1 LTGFEVQDPNVV
13 AYCSGEDWGVPM
25 EAHSQ
30 IDWSTLLVGIV
41 LGIPITIVIT
51 YVISIVAILHA
62 PRLAQFLD
70 RRKLLKQTKTKK
82 QALAGFNRVKS
93 FRDGTRDRYPF
104 YILLASGAIIC
115 ATVALAILST
125 LAVQVGSISSI
136 SSGDLIVGLTA
147 VIIFLFAVVLL
158 FGIYETARQI
168 ERFDA
173 YKLEFETRWGS
184 VDSSE

>member
-1 LTGFEVQDPNVV
+1 
-13 AYCSGEDWGVPM
+13 M

-30 IDWSTLLVGIV
+30 IDWSTLLVGII
-41 LGIPITIVIT
+41 LGIPVTIVIT

-62 PRLAQFLD
+62 PRLGQFLD
-70 RRKLLKQTKTKK
+70 RRKLLKRARTKK
-82 QALAGFNRVKS
+82 QALEVFNRVKS

-104 YILLASGAIIC
+104 YILLASSAIIC
-115 ATVALAILST
+115 VMVALTILLT
-125 LAVQVGSISSI
+125 LVVRIGSLYSISD
-136 SSGDLIVGLTA
+136 GDVVVALTA
-147 VIIFLFAVVLL
+147 VIIFLFAVILL
-158 FGIYETARQI
+158 IGIYETARQI